1 MKKLIA
7 ILLVVIMMFSLT
19 ACKSKEQKAADQFLK
34 DLEELGDEI
43 IAAIEDEDLDKLN
56 ELMEEFEE
64 MGEDYE
70 DIYDALEEKD
80 EDAAEQ
86 FESDVEDLGNDI
98 VEELENL
105 Y

>member
-1 MKKLIA
+1 
-7 ILLVVIMMFSLT
+7 
-19 ACKSKEQKAADQFLK
+19 
-34 DLEELGDEI
+34 
-43 IAAIEDEDLDKLN
+43 
-56 ELMEEFEE
+56 